1 MSTVI
6 ISNLASFVKYNR
18 GKLKLKQEDLAE
30 KAGVGLRFIRDLE
43 QGKESLRLDKV
54 NQVLALFGHKVGPA
68 PEKIMDPYAIL
79 LNHINRSVRIDL
91 KDKNVRF
98 GIILGQVTEN
108 NEIKSWRFVT
118 NKNAIEYQKTE
129 DPNLE
134 ERIDHTTIEE
144 IENM

>member
-1 MSTVI
+1 MSPII

-79 LNHINRSVRIDL
+79 LNHMNRSVRINL
-91 KDKNVRF
+91 KDKNMRF

>member
-79 LNHINRSVRIDL
+79 LNHMNRSVRINL
-91 KDKNVRF
+91 KDKNMRF